1 MECCDRLTRVGHLY
15 TGTSG
20 FAYASWKPNFYPA
33 KLPAAKFL
41 SHYASR
47 LNSVEVN
54 YTFRTLPSV
63 STLTK
68 WVATTPEGFVFC
80 PKAHMRITHM
90 LKLREAAQFTEVF
103 LKVVDPLRSA
113 RRIGPILFQ
122 LPPTLK
128 CDTALLRDYL
138 ALLPKD
144 LRFAFEFRHAT
155 WLNDEVYQI
164 LKDQGAALCLAESEN
179 LETPEVMTANFA
191 YFRLRKPDYTAADV
205 ERIAANARKLLVDRD
220 LYVFFKH
227 EETSDGAL
235 NAEMLLK
242 ALG

>member
-80 PKAHMRITHM
+80 PKAHMRITHI

-164 LKDQGAALCLAESEN
+164 LKDQGAALCVAESEN

-227 EETSDGAL
+227 EETPDGAL

-242 ALG
+242 AVG

>member
-41 SHYASR
+41 PHYASR
-47 LNSVEVN
+47 LNAVEVN

-68 WVATTPEGFVFC
+68 WAANTPEGFLFC
-80 PKAHMRITHM
+80 PKAHMRITHI
-90 LKLREAAQFTEVF
+90 LKLREAAQFTDVF

-128 CDTALLRDYL
+128 CDVALLKDYL
-138 ALLPKD
+138 TLLPKD
-144 LRFAFEFRHAT
+144 LRFAFEFRHAS
-155 WLNDEVYQI
+155 WLIDEVYLA
-164 LKDQGAALCLAESEN
+164 LKEHGAALCVAESEN

-191 YFRLRKPDYTAADV
+191 YFRLRKPNYTAADV
-205 ERIAANARKLLVDRD
+205 ERIAANAKKLLVDRD

-227 EETSDGAL
+227 EETPEGAL
-235 NAEMLLK
+235 NAELLLK
-242 ALG
+242 AVI

>member
-20 FAYASWKPNFYPA
+20 FAYASWKPGFYPA

-63 STLTK
+63 PTLTK

-80 PKAHMRITHM
+80 PKAHMRITHI

-164 LKDQGAALCLAESEN
+164 LKDQGAALCVAESEN

-227 EETSDGAL
+227 EKTPDGAL

-242 ALG
+242 AVG

>member
-1 MECCDRLTRVGHLY
+1 VGHLY

-47 LNSVEVN
+47 LNAVEVN

-68 WVATTPEGFVFC
+68 WVANTPDGFLFC
-80 PKAHMRITHM
+80 PKAHMRITHI
-90 LKLREAAQFTEVF
+90 LKLREAAQFTDVF

-164 LKDQGAALCLAESEN
+164 LKDQGAALCVAESEN

-227 EETSDGAL
+227 EETPDGVL

-242 ALG
+242 AIA